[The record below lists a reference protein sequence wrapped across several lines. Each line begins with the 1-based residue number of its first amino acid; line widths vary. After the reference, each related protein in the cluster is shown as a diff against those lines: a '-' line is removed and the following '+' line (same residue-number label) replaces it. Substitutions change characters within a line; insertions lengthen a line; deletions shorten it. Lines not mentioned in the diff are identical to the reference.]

1 MTGLI
6 SSLFILFPAKRFFF
20 FFMAGKKDER
30 EKREDLS
37 FNFLFPFISC
47 FLHPQT
53 MKKALKEMKDKEI
66 KK

>member
-1 MTGLI
+1 MPVKVLFSLHPLPGLVT
-6 SSLFILFPAKRFFF
+6 LPLWP
-20 FFMAGKKDER
+20 GNKDER
-30 EKREDLS
+30 EKREDLT

>member
-53 MKKALKEMKDKEI
+53 MKKA
-66 KK
+66 